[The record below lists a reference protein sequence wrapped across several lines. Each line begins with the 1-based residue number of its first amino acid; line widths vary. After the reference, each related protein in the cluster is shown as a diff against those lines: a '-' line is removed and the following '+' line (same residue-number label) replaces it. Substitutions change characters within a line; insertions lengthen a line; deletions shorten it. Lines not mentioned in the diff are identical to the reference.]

1 MRFCSAGAS
10 DLTNERDFPL
20 MTRDAQLELIGEGDG
35 LEKGKDLMEP
45 VGPHS
50 PHLEVQIDLCGRSEG
65 NLREHDGH
73 TVAEHPPCCQMR
85 GAGRIAFDSRGWR
98 FYTRDVQQEIL
109 EVFVEAVRQ
118 VFRETD
124 IEIESVDAGDEKGT
138 EDSVI
143 TSVGLTGDLK
153 GIFMIRTDT
162 ASTAAIL
169 RAMTGGV
176 RITLERDR
184 LSEMQMAALGELTNQ
199 ISGRAITLLFNRPAA
214 LRHHPAR
221 GHRGAAA
228 AEPRSESRRLLQ
240 SHHPGAIR
248 AAHRLSGPA
257 GILSSDLGKN

>member
-1 MRFCSAGAS
+1 
-10 DLTNERDFPL
+10 
-20 MTRDAQLELIGEGDG
+20 
-35 LEKGKDLMEP
+35 MEP
-45 VGPHS
+45 AGPHS
-50 PHLEVQIDLCGRSEG
+50 PHLEVQIDLCGARRETFASMTGTGSQTSSLAVKCEG
-65 NLREHDGH
+65 RAH
-73 TVAEHPPCCQMR
+73 R
-85 GAGRIAFDSRGWR
+85 AFDSRGWR
-98 FYTRDVQQEIL
+98 SYTRDVQQEIL

-199 ISGRAITLLFNRPAA
+199 ISGRAITLLFNHRLRCDITPPAVIA
-214 LRHHPAR
+214 AR
-221 GHRGAAA
+221 Q
-228 AEPRSESRRLLQ
+228 LQ
-240 SHHPGAIR
+240 SLVPSLAASFNRTIR
-248 AAHRLSGPA
+248 GPFGRLTVFLG
-257 GILSSDLGKN
+257 LQESSVPDL